1 MLSTKCLPFFVAG
14 MVINLDK
21 NLNKPKYL
29 VIEYMVS
36 VPIRAVEISVQ
47 LTPN

>member
-14 MVINLDK
+14 MVIKDK

-36 VPIRAVEISVQ
+36 VPIRSVEISVQ